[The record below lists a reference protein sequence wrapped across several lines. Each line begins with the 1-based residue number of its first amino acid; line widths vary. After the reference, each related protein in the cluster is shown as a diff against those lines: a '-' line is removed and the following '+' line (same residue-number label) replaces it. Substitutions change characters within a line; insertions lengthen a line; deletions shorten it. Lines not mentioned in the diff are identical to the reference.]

1 MLSHEQSLADR
12 FNAFMQNQGKD
23 RGIDVHAFSLDG
35 QDRDAG
41 ADYVLMDTTRFALVE
56 FKYSEANLV
65 SEAHKPRRLVLCK
78 QLALQSNM
86 RALHDRCHFVA
97 WTEPP
102 SSNVRVN
109 VYRHEIC
116 TTRVFNQSFGFPADD
131 PLLAKLDAG
140 TFAERFLGQ
149 STSNT
154 LTYSEFESYVAWL
167 LTETSGS
174 KKSTIELVASNVDAN
189 ELSLI
194 RLSSL
199 AEAHSWLQS
208 HRRSPK
214 LRPRPGNGG

>member
-1 MLSHEQSLADR
+1 MSSHEQSLADR
-12 FNAFMQNQGKD
+12 FNAFMQNQGKA

-41 ADYVLMDTTRFALVE
+41 ADYLLMDTTRFALVE
-56 FKYSEANLV
+56 FKYSEVHLV
-65 SEAHKPRRLVLCK
+65 SEAHKPRRRVLCQK
-78 QLALQSNM
+78 LALQSNM

-109 VYRHEIC
+109 VYRQEIC
-116 TTRVFNQSFGFPADD
+116 TTRVFNQSFGFPDD
-131 PLLAKLDAG
+131 DLLLAKSDAG

-149 STSNT
+149 STLNT
-154 LTYSEFESYVAWL
+154 LTYSEFRAYVAWV

-174 KKSTIELVASNVDAN
+174 KKSTIELVASNVDAT

-194 RLSSL
+194 RFSSID
-199 AEAHSWLQS
+199 EAHSWLLTL
-208 HRRSPK
+208 RPSPK
-214 LRPRPGNGG
+214 PRPRPGSGG